1 MSLQSSIIP
10 HCSLLLT
17 DELEKVL
24 FKVVITTYQMKSL
37 KGKLDFGEVEF
48 LKSDTSKKKYV
59 CNLVIACS
67 TNRQKRFY

>member
-1 MSLQSSIIP
+1 MIQGHTVFGGRNYLSLQSSIIP

-24 FKVVITTYQMKSL
+24 FKVVIAHQMKSL

-48 LKSDTSKKKYV
+48 LKSDTSKKKHV
-59 CNLVIACS
+59 CNL
-67 TNRQKRFY
+67 